1 MLLVRRDGL
10 LQSIARLYYLVV
22 RDLHPVTAHSH
33 TRTHALALCL
43 THRLIYS
50 ELILHDNAFLLPPGR
65 TVIFISSLLFLN
77 SCWRRLFSNSTIHLR
92 LLSPQQLFPVRS
104 FLRRFS
110 CRIPQCTPLIKTII
124 FLNF

>member
-10 LQSIARLYYLVV
+10 LQSTARLYYLVV

-33 TRTHALALCL
+33 TRTRSL

-65 TVIFISSLLFLN
+65 TVIIIESLVFL
-77 SCWRRLFSNSTIHLR
+77 SVVGEECY
-92 LLSPQQLFPVRS
+92 
-104 FLRRFS
+104 
-110 CRIPQCTPLIKTII
+110 
-124 FLNF
+124 